1 MTRAILD
8 AGALIALE
16 RGDRAMWGRLELA
29 RRGRVPL
36 LTHGGVVAQVF
47 RGEPRQARLAAALA
61 AVEVAPLDDSLGRI
75 AGRLL
80 GKSGTSDAIDAALVS
95 LARDGDQLFT
105 SDPKDIAQLAA
116 AARITVDVV
125 PV

>member
-29 RRGRVPL
+29 RRSRVPL

-47 RGEPRQARLAAALA
+47 RGEPRQARLAAALG